1 MTPPTALVDAINLRL
16 ALLGLPQ
23 AGAVETATAELVSPL
38 LARSEELSRR
48 LSYRLSPADERIEA
62 FLDDYLADAS
72 VQPKLPRRTLILD
85 APGVARELSLPVDGD
100 VFRSDLISSY
110 RLVNGVL
117 HNPANDRRTTAGVF
131 HVAEG
136 GLPIADDKKA
146 VPVEAFA
153 RLLDLALEP
162 PQESMILPFSAN
174 QPEPAACFVSL
185 LLRPL
190 VVPGVAGHTNERR
203 MEIRFIA
210 PGGLVSNLDFVE
222 GIFGNAGDPYL
233 PENDAAL
240 NPRGWTGHTGCVIL
254 APHLVKVRKVDV
266 GLPHID
272 DATDRQ
278 RRDDMCW
285 EDENELY
292 NDGKAFKI
300 CARDAR
306 GVIVTVIADN
316 YFGYCKKE
324 VKTQISY
331 AANLGGLAEEE
342 HSGGALV
349 FPSYDEGR
357 EFYDKYARE
366 DYRLAD
372 VLARDPHRFELQPEG
387 HALDRTDERIV
398 LVPEHARYSLAEGRV
413 WWTTDAKEHSIPLRA
428 DRRYI
433 GPHGFMVH
441 MARIQSSEDQWTLIG
456 TSAAATNCHK
466 PSTVSGGGKS
476 EISKAI
482 SDAILTGNAYASD
495 FDADMKAVGDILARD
510 FSGRFADQERNGVDH
525 RPILSDRR
533 SMGSVVKLLTPSPD
547 YNDFYNAWLNQI
559 PIHVKELVYVVKR
572 SYRPEWGDDWR
583 SHFSVR
589 LINGRKGNV
598 LRLDD
603 ERVTVHM
610 LRVGFHPD
618 GSWRLFSLRPDYSP
632 AVKIQTEDDITA
644 SVVVPG
650 AGDNGTP
657 ALSRKHSENC
667 ENLLFQRPDD
677 AIIRGYD
684 EQAEAD
690 IATPGTF
697 LSNFEPLD
705 ADAARALRDDAVGF
719 SAFTEPMQNLIDQA
733 ANNGSNPSW
742 FVCSSEPRLVDGKR
756 SKNPRYLQTRPDLA
770 DPLPSRLADLML
782 KLRNR
787 IPTAELFPKS
797 VDIVAAGRRN
807 NPPEPGVP
815 PLCGFN
821 PLHWMD
827 LPELFIEFI
836 SSMTGKSPSTTG
848 AGSEGA
854 LTKNPFNAL
863 PTAVDLNAALLSFIL
878 TGYDGWITA
887 AGWIGPKVRID
898 HDFSLLVPE
907 VFSRM
912 TAAERDARKLAD
924 NGFLEKLKDFE
935 FEGQTVLASRLGY
948 RMTERFASIYF
959 GRIFMHPEVV
969 FTPEML
975 RPELQDMAVFA
986 ESMATMVQ
994 THERV
999 AKAYFEDGTIELAS
1013 PPLRALLEI
1022 MAFGATADG
1031 HGLDA
1036 PEVRDLFERE
1046 TVLASDWYA
1055 ERLDSQHAEAVRL
1068 AEQGVAALRSFIS
1081 EPDNATVV
1089 RRLGLELRLAD
1100 MEAERDRVAEPGYR
1114 QELVGT
1120 LGRQPF

>member
-23 AGAVETATAELVSPL
+23 AGAVGTATAELVRPL

-62 FLDDYLADAS
+62 FLDDYLTDAS

-190 VVPGVAGHTNERR
+190 VVPGVVGHTNERR

-240 NPRGWTGHTGCVIL
+240 NPRGWSGHTGCVIL

-278 RRDDMCW
+278 RRDGMCW

-366 DYRLAD
+366 DYHLAD
-372 VLARDPHRFELQPEG
+372 VLARDPHRFELQPQG

-398 LVPEHARYSLAEGRV
+398 LVPEHARYSLAKGRA
-413 WWTTDAKEHSIPLRA
+413 WWTTDGTEHSIPLRA

-495 FDADMKAVGDILARD
+495 FDADMQAVGDILARD

-533 SMGSVVKLLTPSPD
+533 SMGSAVKLLTPSPD

-650 AGDNGTP
+650 ASDNDTVG
-657 ALSRKHSENC
+657 LSRKHSENC

-690 IATPGTF
+690 IASPGTF

-705 ADAARALRDDAVGF
+705 AEAARALRDDAVGF
-719 SAFTEPMQNLIDQA
+719 SAFTEPMQNLIDRA
-733 ANNGSNPSW
+733 ADNGTTPSW

-912 TAAERDARKLAD
+912 TAAERDARTLAD
-924 NGFLEKLKDFE
+924 NGFLEEIEDFE

-1036 PEVRDLFERE
+1036 PEVRDLFRRE
-1046 TVLASDWYA
+1046 TVLASAWYA
-1055 ERLDSQHAEAVRL
+1055 ERLDSQQAEAVRL
-1068 AEQGVAALRSFIS
+1068 AEQGVTALRSFIS

-1089 RRLGLELRLAD
+1089 RRLGLDGRLAD
-1100 MEAERDRVAEPGYR
+1100 MEAERARVAGSAYR